1 MLLEIQTLDI
11 ISVNIWSILISL
23 ANLVIIFLI
32 LRKLLFKSVKKTL
45 DVRRAQI
52 DKLYDDA
59 GEAKA
64 EAEGEKQLYDEKL
77 AGAKEEAEG
86 ILYAARERADRMSE
100 EIVSDANAKA
110 AQRVKKAEEEIA
122 QEKKKAM
129 SEIKND
135 ISSLSVDIAE
145 KIIEREIDEKDH
157 GELIDKFIA
166 DMGNDDE

>member
-64 EAEGEKQLYDEKL
+64 EAEGEKALYDKKL
-77 AGAKEEAEG
+77 AGAKEEAES

>member
-32 LRKLLFKSVKKTL
+32 LRKILFKSVKKTL

-59 GEAKA
+59 GAAKA
-64 EAEGEKQLYDEKL
+64 EAEGEKALYDEKL
-77 AGAKEEAEG
+77 AGAKAEAES

-129 SEIKND
+129 SELKND
-135 ISSLSVDIAE
+135 VSALSVDIAE

-166 DMGNDDE
+166 DMGNGDE

>member
-45 DVRRAQI
+45 DTRRAQI

-59 GEAKA
+59 GAAKA

>member
-1 MLLEIQTLDI
+1 MLLEIQSLDI

-32 LRKLLFKSVKKTL
+32 LKKVLFKSVKKTL
-45 DVRRAQI
+45 DTRRAQI

-59 GEAKA
+59 GAAKA
-64 EAEGEKQLYDEKL
+64 EAEGDRALYEEKL

-86 ILYAARERADRMSE
+86 ILYAARERADRMSD

-110 AQRVKKAEEEIA
+110 ASRVKKAEEEIA

-129 SEIKND
+129 SELKND
-135 ISSLSVDIAE
+135 VSSLSVDIAE

-157 GELIDKFIA
+157 SELIDKFIA
-166 DMGNDDE
+166 EMGNDDE

>member
-23 ANLVIIFLI
+23 ANLIIIFLI
-32 LRKLLFKSVKKTL
+32 LRKILFKSVKKTL

-59 GEAKA
+59 GAAKA
-64 EAEGEKQLYDEKL
+64 EAEGEKALYDEKL
-77 AGAKEEAEG
+77 AGAKAEAEG

-129 SEIKND
+129 SELKND
-135 ISSLSVDIAE
+135 VSALSVDIAE

-166 DMGNDDE
+166 DMGNGDE

>member
-45 DVRRAQI
+45 DTRRAQI

-59 GEAKA
+59 GAAKA
-64 EAEGEKQLYDEKL
+64 EAEGEKALYDKKL
-77 AGAKEEAEG
+77 ASAKEEAEG

>member
-32 LRKLLFKSVKKTL
+32 LRKILFKSVKKTL
-45 DVRRAQI
+45 DTRRAQI

-59 GEAKA
+59 GAAKA

-100 EIVSDANAKA
+100 EIVSDANEKA

-129 SEIKND
+129 SELKND
-135 ISSLSVDIAE
+135 VSALSVDIAE

>member
-1 MLLEIQTLDI
+1 MLLEIQSLDI

-32 LRKLLFKSVKKTL
+32 LKKVLFKSVKKTL
-45 DVRRAQI
+45 DTRRAQI

-59 GEAKA
+59 GAAKA
-64 EAEGEKQLYDEKL
+64 EAEGSKELYEEKL
-77 AGAKEEAEG
+77 AGAKAEAEG
-86 ILYAARERADRMSE
+86 ILYTARERADRMSE
-100 EIVSDANAKA
+100 EIISDANAKA
-110 AQRVKKAEEEIA
+110 AARVKKAEEEIA

-135 ISSLSVDIAE
+135 ISTLSVDIAE

-157 GELIDKFIA
+157 SELIDKFIVNV
-166 DMGNDDE
+166 GHDDE

>member
-32 LRKLLFKSVKKTL
+32 LRKILFKSVKKTL
-45 DVRRAQI
+45 DTRRAQI

-59 GEAKA
+59 GAAKA
-64 EAEGEKQLYDEKL
+64 EAEGDRALYEEKL

-100 EIVSDANAKA
+100 EIVSDANEKA

-129 SEIKND
+129 SELKND
-135 ISSLSVDIAE
+135 VSALSVDIAE

>member
-1 MLLEIQTLDI
+1 MLLEIQSLDI

-23 ANLVIIFLI
+23 CNLVIIFLI
-32 LRKLLFKSVKKTL
+32 LKKVLFKSVKKTL

-59 GEAKA
+59 GAAKA
-64 EAEGEKQLYDEKL
+64 EAEGDRALYEEKL

-86 ILYAARERADRMSE
+86 ILYTARERADRMSE
-100 EIVSDANAKA
+100 EIISDANAKA
-110 AQRVKKAEEEIA
+110 ASRVKKAEEEIA

-135 ISSLSVDIAE
+135 ISTLSVDIAE

-157 GELIDKFIA
+157 SELIDKFIINV
-166 DMGNDDE
+166 GNDDE